1 MGFDLKEIVIKIK
14 PIEYEILKAIGILTL
29 KREEENNVNKKINI
43 NSYSVAKCC
52 GLDSRTTKKYLK
64 KLKDL

>member
-1 MGFDLKEIVIKIK
+1 MKEIVIRIN
-14 PIEYEILKAIGILTL
+14 PIEHQILKAIGELIL
-29 KREEENNVNKKINI
+29 KREGENNVNKRITI